1 VKIPPGGIPENG
13 DKIQIELTNGDT
25 FTTDMVIPATGQTPN
40 NGLVAQLA
48 ESSGV
53 SLVNPANGCIFVKPT
68 LQLKSEKF
76 PNIFSLGDIADTG
89 SHKAAR
95 PGAQQAGV
103 VARNIVSMIE
113 NGQAAEEFKPTPAA
127 IHLSLGIVSHPS
139 SVAKS
144 CSKLTSAQKRSVIFR
159 NPAFEGDVPVVIEK
173 DEYVSYPQNF
183 LRIAEY

>member
-1 VKIPPGGIPENG
+1 
-13 DKIQIELTNGDT
+13 
-25 FTTDMVIPATGQTPN
+25 MATGQKPN

-113 NGQAAEEFKPTPAA
+113 NGQPAEEFKPTPAA
-127 IHLSLGIVSHPS
+127 IHLSLGIVSYCIFIS
-139 SVAKS
+139 EIRQR
-144 CSKLTSAQKRSVIFR
+144 LTSA
-159 NPAFEGDVPVVIEK
+159 
-173 DEYVSYPQNF
+173 
-183 LRIAEY
+183 

>member
-13 DKIQIELTNGDT
+13 DKVQIELTNGD
-25 FTTDMVIPATGQTPN
+25 FLTTDMVLMATGQSPN

-48 ESSGV
+48 ETSGT

-103 VARNIVSMIE
+103 VARNIVSMIQ
-113 NGQAAEEFKPTPAA
+113 NGEPAEEFKPTPAG
-127 IHLSLGIVSHPS
+127 IHLSLGIVCLPLCIPRHLLKTDRRIETQYHFPQPALRGCRPDRHGERRVSAS
-139 SVAKS
+139 STV
-144 CSKLTSAQKRSVIFR
+144 TSVP
-159 NPAFEGDVPVVIEK
+159 NP
-173 DEYVSYPQNF
+173 
-183 LRIAEY
+183 

>member
-1 VKIPPGGIPENG
+1 LITGNRVKIPQGGFPETG
-13 DKIQIELTNGDT
+13 EEVQIELTNGDILT
-25 FTTDMVIPATGQTPN
+25 ANMVIMATGQTPN

-48 ESSGV
+48 ESSGT

-68 LQLKSEKF
+68 LQLQSEEF

-113 NGQAAEEFKPTPAA
+113 NGQPAEDFKPTPAA
-127 IHLSLGIVSHPS
+127 IHLSLGFVSIPCLPMKH
-139 SVAKS
+139 VL
-144 CSKLTSAQKRSVIFR
+144 KLTSI
-159 NPAFEGDVPVVIEK
+159 
-173 DEYVSYPQNF
+173 
-183 LRIAEY
+183 

>member
-1 VKIPPGGIPENG
+1 MKIPPGGIPENG
-13 DKIQIELTNGDT
+13 DKVQIELTNGDT
-25 FTTDMVIPATGQTPN
+25 LTTDMVIPATGQTPN

-48 ESSGV
+48 VSSGV

-103 VARNIVSMIE
+103 VARNIISMIE
-113 NGQAAEEFKPTPAA
+113 NRQPAEEFKPTPAA
-127 IHLSLGIVSHPS
+127 IHLSLGIVSLPP

-159 NPAFEGDVPVVIEK
+159 NPAFEGDAPVVIEK
-173 DEYVSYPQNF
+173 DE
-183 LRIAEY
+183 

>member
-1 VKIPPGGIPENG
+1 LITGNRVKIPQGGFPETG
-13 DKIQIELTNGDT
+13 EEVQIELTNGDIL
-25 FTTDMVIPATGQTPN
+25 TTNMVIMATGQTPN

-48 ESSGV
+48 ESSGT

-68 LQLKSEKF
+68 LQLQSEKF

-113 NGQAAEEFKPTPAA
+113 NGQPAEEFKPTPAA
-127 IHLSLGIVSHPS
+127 IHLSLGFVSILRS
-139 SVAKS
+139 SAK
-144 CSKLTSAQKRSVIFR
+144 
-159 NPAFEGDVPVVIEK
+159 P
-173 DEYVSYPQNF
+173 Y
-183 LRIAEY
+183 AES

>member
-1 VKIPPGGIPENG
+1 
-13 DKIQIELTNGDT
+13 
-25 FTTDMVIPATGQTPN
+25 MVIMATGQKPN

-113 NGQAAEEFKPTPAA
+113 NGQPAEEFKPTPAA
-127 IHLSLGIVSHPS
+127 IHLSLGIVRLPS
-139 SVAKS
+139 SVFS
-144 CSKLTSAQKRSVIFR
+144 NL
-159 NPAFEGDVPVVIEK
+159 
-173 DEYVSYPQNF
+173 
-183 LRIAEY
+183 L

>member
-1 VKIPPGGIPENG
+1 MKIPSGGIPENG
-13 DKIQIELTNGDT
+13 DKVQIELTNGDKL
-25 FTTDMVIPATGQTPN
+25 TTDMVIMATGQTPN

-113 NGQAAEEFKPTPAA
+113 NGQPAEEFKPTPAA
-127 IHLSLGIVSHPS
+127 IHLSLGIVSLSS
-139 SVAKS
+139 SVS
-144 CSKLTSAQKRSVIFR
+144 RNSLSA
-159 NPAFEGDVPVVIEK
+159 NECIETQCNL
-173 DEYVSYPQNF
+173 PQPG
-183 LRIAEY
+183 L